1 MTRNQFFKEISD
13 VLDADGLA
21 YVQSAYWLVKE
32 AHRRQFRR
40 ISGERY
46 FEHVRDVAH
55 MAAFDYGYCDPETI
69 VLGLAHDVVE
79 DTFVPQQVIV
89 NLLGAQMY
97 GWILDLSKEIPAFN
111 RVTGK
116 VIGRAKR
123 TPEEYWDN
131 LLYAHVRPRR
141 IKGCDRIHN
150 LKDLKSFEIPRREKY
165 ITETNLYVLPIV
177 EVTDVRMA
185 SEIQRRLLD
194 I

>member
-1 MTRNQFFKEISD
+1 MTRNQFFKDISD
-13 VLDADGLA
+13 ILDADGLA

-40 ISGERY
+40 ISGVRY

-55 MAAFDYGYCDPETI
+55 MAIEFGHCDPEDI
-69 VLGLAHDVVE
+69 VLGLGHDLVE

-89 NLLGAQMY
+89 NLLGSQMY

-111 RVTGK
+111 RVTGT

-123 TPEEYWDN
+123 TPEEYWGN
-131 LLYAHVRPRR
+131 LLVSNIKPRR
-141 IKGCDRIHN
+141 TKGYDRIHN
-150 LKDLKSFEIPRREKY
+150 LRDLKEFEIARRDKY
-165 ITETNLYVLPIV
+165 IIETEKYVLPITD
-177 EVTDVRMA
+177 VTDIRVSAKIRSM
-185 SEIQRRLLD
+185 LLD